1 MEPPGNEWRDIPRS
15 AALSWGAR
23 RAALKLS
30 ERRGAR
36 LNLGLSSNGT
46 GRGWGGARI
55 LEEAPP
61 PRSPRA
67 WGLTGLPRAPRWR
80 LRAQGTEP
88 EEETAR
94 SKSPDSRPLGA
105 PAWRAS
111 PPGRWSEVGKGRQP
125 CSTDRP
131 EDAALG
137 QCGQRRRPERARH
150 TEPPAG
156 ETTCVGAAQHPG
168 QETRCS
174 CLCHQLQAGARSL
187 KGGRLP
193 ALAAAGSLSQA
204 TSQSLTPFC
213 PLVSAGLTE
222 ELSSFCWKISQ
233 RRMRLSE
240 RTRPN
245 EATAALGRVCLI

>member
-1 MEPPGNEWRDIPRS
+1 MEPPGNEWRDILRS

-36 LNLGLSSNGT
+36 LNLGPSSSGT
-46 GRGWGGARI
+46 GGRI

-67 WGLTGLPRAPRWR
+67 WGLTGLPRVPHWR

-94 SKSPDSRPLGA
+94 SKSPDSRPREA
-105 PAWRAS
+105 PARRPL
-111 PPGRWSEVGKGRQP
+111 PPSCWSEVGKGRQP

-131 EDAALG
+131 EDAVLG

-150 TEPPAG
+150 TVPPAG

-174 CLCHQLQAGARSL
+174 CLCHQMQAGAPSL
-187 KGGRLP
+187 RGGRLP
-193 ALAAAGSLSQA
+193 ALTAAGSLSQA
-204 TSQSLTPFC
+204 TSQSLAPCFVLTSL
-213 PLVSAGLTE
+213 LV
-222 ELSSFCWKISQ
+222 
-233 RRMRLSE
+233 
-240 RTRPN
+240 
-245 EATAALGRVCLI
+245 